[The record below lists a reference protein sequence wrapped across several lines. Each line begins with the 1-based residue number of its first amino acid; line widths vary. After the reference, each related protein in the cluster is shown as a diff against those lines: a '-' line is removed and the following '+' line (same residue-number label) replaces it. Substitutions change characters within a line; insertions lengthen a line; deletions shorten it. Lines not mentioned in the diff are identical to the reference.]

1 MKKLIAF
8 ALLCAASL
16 ISVHAQR
23 TDYQSIKSEAERYYS
38 EGSYAR
44 AHELYLRADTLKLD
58 PKDAR
63 WVDFRVADT
72 LWRAQAATQTAD
84 STKFD
89 QARTQLESLVRDA
102 KREEDRDQ
110 VWIEAMES
118 LGDFW
123 WMRTSSKNWGAGWQY
138 YQPSLDWWAGSADL
152 DTARERYLK
161 IITKIARPAWAE
173 QYYYYGYYG
182 NYAPLEVLENAL
194 RIARTE
200 NDRVHLHY
208 LLAMTI
214 RGHGGY
220 YEDRKRVAEEFEA
233 AIQAGKETDWYD
245 DALYY
250 YAEWMASYGRFV
262 PVENGQ
268 WRNEPDYAKAL
279 ELFRRLVNEHAK
291 GETRYWDQARSQI
304 ENIIRPSIDVNVSN
318 IFLPDSGIAFQLGWR
333 NVKRVDLALYRV
345 DLAADL
351 RFTNKNE
358 GAGNWIERI
367 NLTAGE
373 RVKFWTKETTDRGD
387 HKPGQENIRI
397 ESKLP
402 AGAYVIEGR
411 NEGLTTRDLIL
422 VTDRSLVLKAGKR
435 QALAF
440 FCNAIDGSPV
450 AGATVKL
457 WEHFY
462 TTGDWQWRERVA
474 VTNRDGI
481 AQFTLTPA
489 ANNTELFAVASLED
503 RQAFSQSYSYYGSAE
518 QPWKIYAF
526 TDRAAYRPNETA
538 HWKFVARRYQSGV
551 YSTPSDQTVEY
562 EITDAKG
569 VKVKADR
576 ARLNQFGSA
585 WGSLDLTD
593 KMPLGEYRITF
604 YDEGRKSQIGAAALF
619 RLEEY
624 KLPEFKVAVRVPEED
639 GRKKTFRVGEKVEIE
654 VQSDYYFG
662 GPVAN
667 ASVEV
672 VVHQNPFYQSWRPHR
687 DYEWYYEDL
696 SPARYN
702 YGRGQ
707 GQIIKRETIKTDAFG
722 RATLKFD
729 TPKYSQQDFQYYI
742 EARVTDSSRR
752 EIIGTGTVRVTR
764 QRYYVYPQAAH
775 YLYRPQDKVSIK
787 LKALD
792 ANDQAVEAEGK
803 VTVTRDY
810 WYEIWADP
818 AGKEFRSEELD
829 RLRRAGRKVPAAG
842 WKLKFRGYRHDEILA
857 QTAKTD
863 ANGEA
868 EIVFTAEREG
878 YYRFRWMSADKD
890 GATVRAETWVWVAT
904 NATTELGYR
913 HGGLEI
919 IVDRDTFRAGQKAPV
934 MITAPTAGRWV
945 LFAVE
950 GDDIY
955 NYQLVRLDGTVKLIE
970 LQIED
975 KHVPNVFLTAAMIS
989 DRQIFTDMKQV
1000 IVPPVE
1006 HFLSVEVKPDR
1017 EEYEPREDGT
1027 LTVTTRDHA
1036 GRAVAAEVALGLVD
1050 EAVSY
1055 IQTDYAGD
1063 PRQFYFGSKRAQT
1076 VQTQSTFNQKAYAK
1090 LVEGEDK
1097 QLIDVRNRQVGQK
1110 DSFRDGEV
1118 DMTLRV
1124 QERGAQSISITGG
1137 VSGVGYGAARGEGR
1151 RGNLSIDGVSESKKE
1166 VAQNLPVNGREFSRL
1181 ELRADLQKPD
1191 AVKTKQGN
1199 EPAVVVRSDF
1209 RSTILW
1215 QPGVVTDRNGK
1226 ATVKIKYPDSLTGWT
1241 ATARVITTASQF
1253 GIANATTRTNQPL
1266 AVRLQAPRFFV
1277 VGDQVTVS
1285 AVINNNTAKPMMV
1298 APSIVAEGLTV
1309 AGLVQ
1314 NGEVVK
1320 GELGPVEV
1328 PANGEKRVDWLVVA
1342 RQTGYP
1348 KLKVSARADRHAD
1361 AMERE
1366 FVTHEHGVEK
1376 FVARSGKMRGQSV
1389 SVRMDIPRERKT
1401 ESTALTVQIAPSMA
1415 VTMLDALPYLIDY
1428 PYGCTEQTMS
1438 RFLPAA
1444 ITAKTLGDLGVKPE
1458 TVMGKI
1464 FGGIERDTAKATHPK
1479 GEKDLRKL
1487 DEMIEQGLNR
1497 LYNFQHADGG
1507 WGWWK
1512 DGESDHFMT
1521 AYVVWGL
1528 TLARESGVEVK
1539 SDVIERGAQFLD
1551 KELVEEES
1559 NYDQQAWML
1568 HALAAHHRAARRSEV
1583 EKFQTKA
1590 FENLWTNR
1598 DRLNAYTRALFALAA
1613 HYYGRA
1619 DRAKTLVE
1627 NLENGVKIDSAPDA
1641 SIIEGSGGSGL
1652 ALQTAHW
1659 GEDGIYWRWSD
1670 GGVEATSFA
1679 LRALLAIDPRNRLVE
1694 PITNWIIKNRRGAQW
1709 SNTRDTAITVLAL
1722 NDYLKASGELSPEI
1736 EYELTV
1742 NDQLITSRKLTAE
1755 DALTAPSRLVIDPK
1769 FLRDGTNTVRINRKG
1784 GSSPIYFATEA
1795 KFFSLEEPVT
1805 SAGNEIFVRRDY
1817 YRLIAKPTLL
1827 KGYVYE
1833 KLLLSDNDSLVSGD
1847 RIEAV
1852 ITIEAKNNYE
1862 YLLFEDL
1869 KPAGIEAVQIRS
1881 GQPLYVRELKASAVE
1896 RRFGERI
1903 DSPAAGARVQSDQR
1917 RPMNVDESDYT
1928 GRTRWVYQELRDRKV
1943 ALFIDRLPEGVWEI
1957 RYELRAE
1964 APGLFHA
1971 LPVLGHAMYVPEIR
1985 CNGREMRIKVIDRE

>member
-1 MKKLIAF
+1 MKKIITF
-8 ALLCAASL
+8 ALLCAASF

-23 TDYQSIKSEAERYYS
+23 NDYQSIKSEAERYYS

-58 PKDAR
+58 PSDAR

-84 STKFD
+84 SSKFD
-89 QARTQLESLVRDA
+89 QARSQLESLVRDV
-102 KREEDRDQ
+102 KREEDRDLAW
-110 VWIEAMES
+110 VEAMES

-123 WMRTSSKNWGAGWQY
+123 WMRTNSKNWHLGWQY
-138 YQPSLDWWAGSADL
+138 YQASLDWWAGSADL
-152 DTARERYLK
+152 DAARERYLK
-161 IITKIARPAWAE
+161 IIRKISRPAWAE

-182 NYAPLEVLENAL
+182 NFAPLEVLENAL

-200 NDRVHLHY
+200 NDRAHLHY

-220 YEDRKRVAEEFEA
+220 YEDRRRVVEEFEA
-233 AIQAGKETDWYD
+233 AISAGKETDWYD

-250 YAEWMASYGRFV
+250 YAEWMMSYGRFTQLQ
-262 PVENGQ
+262 NGQ
-268 WRNEPDYAKAL
+268 WQNEPDYRKAL
-279 ELFRRLVNEHAK
+279 ELFRRLISEHAK
-291 GETRYWDQARSQI
+291 GETRYYDQARGQI
-304 ENIIRPSIDVNVSN
+304 ENITRPSINVGVSN
-318 IFLPDSGIAFQLGWR
+318 IFLPDSEIEFYLGWR

-345 DLAADL
+345 DLASDIRL
-351 RFTNKNE
+351 IDKDDS
-358 GAGNWIERI
+358 AGNWIERI
-367 NLTAGE
+367 NLASGE
-373 RVKFWTKETTDRGD
+373 RVKFWTKETADSGD
-387 HKPGQENIRI
+387 HRPGQEKIRV
-397 ESKLP
+397 ENRLP
-402 AGAYVIEGR
+402 LGAYVVEGR
-411 NEGLTTRDLIL
+411 SGNLSTRDLIL
-422 VTDRSLVLKAGKR
+422 VTDRSLVLKTGKR
-435 QALAF
+435 QSLAY

-450 AGATVKL
+450 AGATVKV

-462 TTGDWQWRERVA
+462 AASNWHWREQTA

-481 AQFTLTPA
+481 AQFTLTSSA
-489 ANNTELFAVASLED
+489 SNTEVFAVAALED
-503 RQAFSQSYSYYGSAE
+503 RQAFAQSRSYYGGAE

-538 HWKFVARRYQSGV
+538 QWKFIARRYQAGV
-551 YSTPSDQTVEY
+551 YSTPVDQTVEY

-569 VKVKADR
+569 AKVKEGKAG
-576 ARLNQFGSA
+576 LNQFGSA
-585 WGSLDLTD
+585 WGSLELTD
-593 KMPLGEYRITF
+593 KMSLGEYRINF
-604 YDEGRKSQIGAAALF
+604 WDEGRKNHIGNAALF

-624 KLPEFKVAVRVPEED
+624 KLPEFKVAVRTPEEE
-639 GRKKTFRVGEKVEIE
+639 GRKKTFRVGEKVEVE
-654 VQSDYYFG
+654 AQADYYFG
-662 GPVAN
+662 GAVAN
-667 ASVEV
+667 ATVEV
-672 VVHQNPFYQSWRPHR
+672 VVYQNPFYQWWRPHR
-687 DYEWYYEDL
+687 DYRWYYEDF

-702 YGRGQ
+702 YGQ

-722 RATLKFD
+722 KARLKFD
-729 TPKYSQQDFQYYI
+729 TPRYSQQDFQYRI

-752 EIIGTGTVRVTR
+752 EVIGAGEVRVTR
-764 QRYYVYPQAAH
+764 QRYYVYPHAAH
-775 YLYRPQDKVSIK
+775 YLYRPQDKVAIK
-787 LKALD
+787 VKALD

-803 VTVTRDY
+803 VAVTRDY
-810 WYEIWADP
+810 WYEIWTDP
-818 AGKEFRSEELD
+818 AGKEYRSEEID
-829 RLRRAGRKVPAAG
+829 RLRRAGRRVPTTG

-857 QTAKTD
+857 QIAKTD
-863 ANGEA
+863 SKGEA
-868 EIVFTAEREG
+868 EITFTAEREG
-878 YYRFRWMSADKD
+878 YYRFQWTSADKD

-904 NATTELGYR
+904 GATSELGYR

-919 IVDRDTFRAGQKAPV
+919 IVDRDTFHAGQKAAV
-934 MITAPTAGRWV
+934 MIAAPAAGRWV
-945 LFAVE
+945 LFAAE

-970 LQIED
+970 FQVED
-975 KHVPNVFLTAAMIS
+975 KHVPNIFLTAAMVN
-989 DRQIFTDMKQV
+989 DRQIFMDVKQV

-1006 HFLSVEVKPDR
+1006 HFLSVEVKADR
-1017 EEYEPREDGT
+1017 EEYEPREEGT

-1036 GRAVAAEVALGLVD
+1036 GRAVPAEVAIGLVD

-1055 IQTDYAGD
+1055 IQTDYTGD
-1063 PRQFYFGSKRAQT
+1063 PRQFYFGGKRAQT
-1076 VQTQSTFNQKAYAK
+1076 VQTQSTFQMKAYAK
-1090 LVEGEDK
+1090 LVEGENK
-1097 QLIDVRNRQVGQK
+1097 QLIDERNRQVGQK
-1110 DSFRDGEV
+1110 DSFRDE
-1118 DMTLRV
+1118 DAAISLRA
-1124 QERGAQSISITGG
+1124 QERGAESITMTGG
-1137 VSGVGYGAARGEGR
+1137 VSGGYARGR
-1151 RGNLSIDGVSESKKE
+1151 SDLFIDGASEAKKE
-1166 VAQNLPVNGREFSRL
+1166 VAQSLPINGRRFNEPSL
-1181 ELRADLQKPD
+1181 LKPGV
-1191 AVKTKQGN
+1191 AAPAEAAAGA

-1215 QPGVVTDRNGK
+1215 QPGLVTDRNGK
-1226 ATVKIKYPDSLTGWT
+1226 ATVKVKYPDSLTGWT
-1241 ATARVITTASQF
+1241 ATARVATATSQF
-1253 GIANATTRTNQPL
+1253 GIASATTRTNQPL

-1277 VGDQVTVS
+1277 AGDRVTVS
-1285 AVINNNTAKPMMV
+1285 AVINNNTAKAMMV
-1298 APSIVAEGLTV
+1298 SPSIVAEGVTV
-1309 AGLVQ
+1309 TGLVQ
-1314 NGEVVK
+1314 NGEPVK

-1328 PANGEKRVDWLVVA
+1328 PANGEKRVDWFVVA
-1342 RQTGYP
+1342 GQTGHS
-1348 KLKVSARADRHAD
+1348 KIKVAARADRHAD

-1366 FVTHEHGVEK
+1366 FITHEHGVEK
-1376 FVARSGKMRGQSV
+1376 FIARSGKMRGQAV
-1389 SVRMDIPRERKT
+1389 SVRLDIPRERKAD
-1401 ESTALTVQIAPSMA
+1401 STALTVQIAPSLA

-1444 ITAKTLGDLGVKPE
+1444 ITAKTLRDLGIKPE
-1458 TVMGKI
+1458 AVMGKI
-1464 FGGIERDTAKATHPK
+1464 FGGIERGTAAATHPR

-1487 DEMIEQGLNR
+1487 DEMIEQGLKR
-1497 LYNFQHADGG
+1497 LYDFQHSDGG

-1539 SDVIERGAQFLD
+1539 TDVIERGAQFLD
-1551 KELVEEES
+1551 KELVEEEES
-1559 NYDQQAWML
+1559 FDQQAWML
-1568 HALAAHHRAARRSEV
+1568 HALAVHHRAVRRSEV
-1583 EKFQTKA
+1583 EKFQAKA

-1598 DRLNAYTRALFALAA
+1598 DRLNAYTRALAALAA

-1619 DRAKTLVE
+1619 DRAMTLVE

-1641 SIIEGSGGSGL
+1641 SIIEGGGATGL

-1694 PITNWIIKNRRGAQW
+1694 PVTNWLIKNRRGAQW

-1722 NDYLKASGELSPEI
+1722 NDYLKASGELQSEI
-1736 EYELTV
+1736 EYELRV
-1742 NDQLITSRKLTAE
+1742 NDQLIVSKKLTAE
-1755 DALTAPSRLVIDPK
+1755 DALSAPSRFAIEQK
-1769 FLRDGTNTVRINRKG
+1769 FLRDGVNVIRINRKG
-1784 GSSPIYFATEA
+1784 GASPIYFAAEA
-1795 KFFSLEEPVT
+1795 KFFSQEEPVT
-1805 SAGNEIFVRRDY
+1805 SAGNEIFTRRDY
-1817 YRLIAKPTLL
+1817 YRLVAKPTLL

-1833 KLLLSDNDSLVSGD
+1833 KLLLADNDSVVSGD

-1869 KPAGIEAVQIRS
+1869 KPAGAEAVEIRS
-1881 GQPLYVRELKASAVE
+1881 GQPLYARELKGAAVE

-1903 DSPAAGARVQSDQR
+1903 DSPAAGARLQSDKR
-1917 RPMNVDESDYT
+1917 RPVKEDESDYT
-1928 GRTRWVYQELRDRKV
+1928 GRARWVYQELRDRKV
-1943 ALFIDRLPEGVWEI
+1943 ALFIDKLPEGVWEI

-1985 CNGREMRIKVIDRE
+1985 CNGREMRVRVTDRE